1 MSINEKYDN
10 LVEKA
15 QLIKSVGQKIG
26 DLIEANDRSIEWYQ
40 NYIAQ
45 HLEEDPDWDA
55 SYSQSQILELE
66 NENDLIREV
75 EEDFW
80 KKHVF

>member
-26 DLIEANDRSIEWYQ
+26 DLIEANNRSIEWYQ
-40 NYIAQ
+40 EYIAK

>member
-15 QLIKSVGQKIG
+15 QLIKSVGQKIN

-40 NYIAQ
+40 EYITQ
-45 HLEEDPDWDA
+45 HLEENPDWDA
-55 SYSQSQILELE
+55 SYSRGQIEELE
-66 NENDLIREV
+66 KENNLIREV
-75 EEDFW
+75 EEAFW

>member
-1 MSINEKYDN
+1 MSISEKYDN

-15 QLIKSVGQKIG
+15 QLIKSVGQKIN

-40 NYIAQ
+40 SYIAQ
-45 HLEEDPDWDA
+45 HLEENPDWDA
-55 SYSQSQILELE
+55 SYSRGQIEELE
-66 NENDLIREV
+66 KENKLIREV
-75 EEDFW
+75 EDAFW